1 MNKIYKRALSSL
13 LSMALISV
21 SISSFASNAALESIN
36 NTSAKTYSTL
46 TDLSCF
52 EGFNL
57 RRYWASFYV
66 NGASVNVSLGNNA
79 VYVSVQSNSVYSDIQ
94 IIIIDS
100 AGGIVST
107 NGNSL
112 YYAPSTNVTHYN
124 ITVTVNGQT
133 GNMAVWT

>member
-133 GNMAVWT
+133 GSMAVWT